1 MYITE
6 QSITGLKTWVAHL
19 KLQNKNGNNIS
30 GGRSMKFK
38 EAKLHKVEIV
48 V

>member
-6 QSITGLKTWVAHL
+6 QSITGSKLWVAHL
-19 KLQNKNGNNIS
+19 KMQNKNGNNIS

-38 EAKLHKVEIV
+38 KAELHKVEIV